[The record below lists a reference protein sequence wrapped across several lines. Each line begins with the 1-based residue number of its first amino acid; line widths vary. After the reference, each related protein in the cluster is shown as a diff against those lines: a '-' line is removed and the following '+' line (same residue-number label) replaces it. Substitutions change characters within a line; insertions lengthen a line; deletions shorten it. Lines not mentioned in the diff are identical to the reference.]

1 MNDDP
6 KTFSFLIEEGPPTRL
21 DRALTSLLPEDLE
34 ISRSRVSKLIKG
46 GYVSLQGKVITI
58 PKTLVYQDQELVIR
72 VPESRADH
80 IRAEKI
86 DLDIVYE
93 DTEIIVINKPAGMVV
108 HPGAGNHTGTLVN
121 ALAYHCGHNLSNG
134 SNKIRPG
141 IVHRLDKDTTGLMVV
156 AKTDR
161 AMHSLTKQ
169 FSSRTA
175 KRVYHALIKGVPTI
189 PALLVKNINALD
201 FEPGDIFRISANIGR
216 DPSNRKRFSTLGSG
230 GKTAITRFQV
240 MEIFQD
246 RSLSLIKCWLET
258 GRTHQIR
265 VHMEY
270 IGYPIIG
277 DQVYGQGQQNICS
290 TSPQINEIIGGYPR
304 QALHAGQLELIHP
317 KTREKMVFEAD
328 LPKDLERLV
337 SIIR

>member
-6 KTFSFLIEEGPPTRL
+6 KTFSFQIGEGPPTRL

-58 PKTLVYQDQELVIR
+58 PRTLVCQDQELTIR

-80 IRAEKI
+80 IQAEKI

-93 DTEIIVINKPAGMVV
+93 DAEIIVINKPAGMVV

-121 ALAYHCGHNLSNG
+121 ALAYHCGQNLLEG
-134 SNKIRPG
+134 SDKVRPG
-141 IVHRLDKDTTGLMVV
+141 IVHRLDKDTTGLMVA

-169 FSSRTA
+169 FSFRTA

-189 PALLVKNINALD
+189 PALLVKNINALE
-201 FEPGDIFRISANIGR
+201 FEPGGIFRISTNIGR
-216 DPSNRKRFSTLGSG
+216 DPGNRKRFSTVGSG

-240 MEIFQD
+240 IEIFQD
-246 RSLSLIKCWLET
+246 RSLSMIKCWLET

-270 IGYPIIG
+270 VGYPVIG
-277 DQVYGQGQQNICS
+277 DQIYGQGKQKIHSENS
-290 TSPQINEIIGGYPR
+290 QISEVIGGFAR
-304 QALHAGQLELIHP
+304 QALHAVQLELIHP
-317 KTREKMVFEAD
+317 KTREKMIFNAG
-328 LPKDLERLV
+328 LPEDLERL
-337 SIIR
+337 IKNIR